1 MDLHWLGEK
10 GHGHWWLDALQTHRW
25 SGGGNREASPLDH
38 MPSLPGATR
47 TQTRWRNYIHLH
59 TKPEPWVRRFQSLVR
74 QWRVSPQ
81 ETSGEIRFPG
91 CSGQESLEPRQQL
104 QENVPPLEREE
115 VWSGDAGPCVQR
127 GSHVAPP
134 LKPPQGWKCP
144 VRRCFSSSS
153 FPPLALLSLSG
164 AGLLARGLA
173 HSCGPVGWGEFTS
186 ASVQAACFPTAGC
199 PCGLSDGVPHP
210 PGPPHSLPVGNKTRS
225 FRLSVKPGGALS
237 ISAGFCVSFCVFF
250 S

>member
-1 MDLHWLGEK
+1 MPPECKLAGGITSTFTLSQSLGP
-10 GHGHWWLDALQTHRW
+10 DVSRASSD
-25 SGGGNREASPLDH
+25 SGGSVPKRP
-38 MPSLPGATR
+38 
-47 TQTRWRNYIHLH
+47 
-59 TKPEPWVRRFQSLVR
+59 
-74 QWRVSPQ
+74 
-81 ETSGEIRFPG
+81 SGEIRFPG

-115 VWSGDAGPCVQR
+115 VRSGDAGPCVQR
-127 GSHVAPP
+127 GSHLAPH

-153 FPPLALLSLSG
+153 FPPLTLLSLSG

-173 HSCGPVGWGEFTS
+173 HGCGPVGWGEFTS
-186 ASVQAACFPTAGC
+186 ASVQAACFPTAGS

-210 PGPPHSLPVGNKTRS
+210 PGPPHSLPVGNKTHS

-237 ISAGFCVSFCVFF
+237 LEVLCLWRCSISGGALSLEVLYLCRILRFLSFCVF